1 MIGMDLR
8 VVMEEGT
15 EHTVP
20 VTYRVAVDWEDAN
33 PSLSPGKFLADLRFK
48 PLANLAWH
56 ALRRAKVTVKPFTG
70 FIDDVAE
77 VTFVPKGQS
86 AEPNTPPT

>member
-1 MIGMDLR
+1 MIGMDLH
-8 VVMEEGT
+8 VVMEDGT

-33 PSLSPGKFLADLRFK
+33 PGLSPGKFLSDLKFK
-48 PLANLAWH
+48 PLASLAWH
-56 ALRRAKVTVKPFTG
+56 ALRRAKITVKPFNG

-77 VTFVPKGQS
+77 VSFVPKGQQD
-86 AEPNTPPT
+86 EPATPPA

>member
-8 VVMEEGT
+8 VVMEDGT

-56 ALRRAKVTVKPFTG
+56 ALRRAQVTVKPFNG
-70 FIDDVAE
+70 FLDDVAE
-77 VTFVPKGQS
+77 VSFVPKGQS
-86 AEPNTPPT
+86 AEPNTPQT

>member
-8 VVMEEGT
+8 VVMEDGT

-56 ALRRAKVTVKPFTG
+56 ALRRAQVTVKPFSG
-70 FIDDVAE
+70 FLDDVAE
-77 VTFVPKGQS
+77 VSFVPKGQS
-86 AEPNTPPT
+86 AEPNTPQT